1 MDNTLTIEALLE
13 AAERTFNGLAF
24 TDFYF
29 D

>member
-1 MDNTLTIEALLE
+1 VNRTLAVEAFLE